1 MRIGLDARTLTAPR
15 PRGTGRNLL
24 DAYRL
29 VTALRPDW
37 DFVLFHQRPLAEGAP
52 AADLAA
58 QPNVTLRRIDVP
70 GDRLDAWFQLALPLA
85 ARRARVDLLHLP
97 ANAAPAWLP
106 VPAVVTIHDL
116 APLTVPGELPP
127 RATAR
132 FRRGAQRAVRRATHL
147 IAVSAATRTA
157 LQELFG
163 VPADRV
169 SVVPWAPDAH
179 IAAAAAAAR
188 QPPRLAEL
196 CRRYGLDGRWLL
208 AFSGW
213 APRKNARGL
222 LTAFAR
228 LPAAARATVQLVLVG
243 AEPAERRTEL
253 RSLARDLGVAPA
265 CRVLGYVPHADL
277 PGLLAGACGLA
288 MPSLCEGFG
297 LPLLDAM
304 ACDVPVLTSN
314 RSSMPEVAGDAA
326 LYCDPTDPASIAA
339 GLAELLQPATAA
351 RLVPRGRVRVRDFT
365 WERTAAALCAVYERA
380 AGVRRPIPTEVAAS

>member
-37 DFVLFHQRPLAEGAP
+37 DFVLFHQRPLADDAP
-52 AADLAA
+52 AAELAA
-58 QPNVTLRRIDVP
+58 RPNVQLRRIDVP

-85 ARRARVDLLHLP
+85 ARQARVELLHLP

-106 VPAVVTIHDL
+106 VPAVATIHDL
-116 APLTVPGELPP
+116 APLTVSGELPP

-132 FRRGAQRAVRRATHL
+132 FRRGVRRAVRRAKHL
-147 IAVSAATRTA
+147 ITVSAATRSA
-157 LQELFG
+157 LHELFG
-163 VPADRV
+163 VPSERV

-179 IAAAAAAAR
+179 IAAAAAEAR
-188 QPPRLAEL
+188 QPQRVAEL
-196 CRRYGLDGRWLL
+196 CQRYGLHGRWLL

-222 LTAFAR
+222 LCAFAR
-228 LPAAARATVQLVLVG
+228 LPAAVRATNQLVLVG
-243 AEPAERRTEL
+243 CEPAERRAAL
-253 RSLARDLGVAPA
+253 RKLTRDLGVASA
-265 CRVLGYVPHADL
+265 CRILGYVPHADL

-314 RSSMPEVAGDAA
+314 RSSMPEVAADAA
-326 LYCDPTDPASIAA
+326 LYCDPTDPDHIAA

-351 RLVPRGRVRVRDFT
+351 RLVARGRARVREFT

-380 AGVRRPIPTEVAAS
+380 AGARAPVPVEVVVP